1 MYTII
6 DSEGNALYVQSNE
19 PINGELFT
27 EIPLNNEMVKPK
39 LVDGIWI
46 EMATPEVPQEVAKAN
61 FKLAMIDNGI
71 STSMVDDYIDA
82 MPTSLEKDRISIL
95 WYDTN
100 TFERKNE
107 TLNAMSPIFNISK
120 VQLDNLFILANTK

>member
-1 MYTII
+1 M
-6 DSEGNALYVQSNE
+6 YVQNNE